1 MIVGR
6 IAEEAGTMSDNVVL
20 VLVLVLSCPVLT
32 SHYCSYRGK
41 DWWAGG
47 GFQRIHEGSL
57 GPDLELEHT

>member
-20 VLVLVLSCPVLT
+20 VLVLSCPVLT
-32 SHYCSYRGK
+32 SHYCSNRGK

-47 GFQRIHEGSL
+47 GFQRIHEGRRL